1 MQRILKY
8 GAVALL
14 VLLVLTACEEEL
26 GPVDP
31 LPDFA
36 IEQVS
41 LPARLN
47 TVGNRAY
54 DIAFRVIHP
63 RGPAAVENVSVS
75 FLTNDQATELL
86 NLPLYDDGAEEH
98 PDDGDVIA
106 RDGIFSNRFVPVAAS
121 FPQGNI
127 LLRVDVTDDAAV
139 RYELA
144 PLPITVF
151 PNTPPQLLAIS
162 APDTLYAG
170 NLPVLFAGEAQ
181 DADSLVDLSTVQMR
195 LKRGNAV
202 ITSFNLP
209 LEEALDFDRGRFGR
223 LFDSSFAAG
232 RDSLYT
238 VEFQAVDLSDDVS
251 NTLSQSIFLENRP
264 PTIANP
270 GVRDSISLPPA
281 GSIDTLHVKL
291 SANDSQ
297 GLGDLATV
305 NFTLTL
311 IGGNTNGP
319 FGMFDDG
326 SGGGVDNGDTVPNDG
341 RYSLI
346 LQLNSGNTPG
356 TYVFEFQATDKVGQ
370 VSPLLNDTLVVL
382 P

>member
-1 MQRILKY
+1 MYRILKY
-8 GAVALL
+8 GAMTLL
-14 VLLVLTACEEEL
+14 VMLMACEEEL

-41 LPARLN
+41 VPARLN

-54 DIAFRVIHP
+54 DIIFRVTHP
-63 RGPAAVENVSVS
+63 RGPAAVENVTVS
-75 FLTNDQATELL
+75 FLTSDQSTVLL

-106 RDGIFSNRFVPVAAS
+106 RDGVFSNRFVPVAAS
-121 FPQGNI
+121 FPQGSVS
-127 LLRVDVTDDAAV
+127 LQVDVTDDAGE
-139 RYELA
+139 RYESA
-144 PLPITVF
+144 PLTVTVF

-162 APDTLYAG
+162 APDTLFAG
-170 NLPVLFAGEAQ
+170 NPPVLFAGEAQ
-181 DADSLVDLSTVQMR
+181 DADSLVDLSTVRMR

-202 ITSFNLP
+202 INTFSLS
-209 LEEALDFDRGRFGR
+209 LQEALDFDRGRFGR

-238 VEFQAVDLSDDVS
+238 LEFQAIDLSDDVS
-251 NTLSQSIFLENRP
+251 NTLSQTIFLENLP
-264 PTIANP
+264 PTIANSA
-270 GVRDSISLPPA
+270 VRDSINLPPA
-281 GSIDTLHVKL
+281 GSIDTLQVKL

-297 GLGDLATV
+297 GLSDLATV

-319 FGMFDDG
+319 FAMFDDG

-356 TYVFEFQATDKVGQ
+356 TYVFEFRATDKVGQ